1 VLAQPEQ
8 ENVMRDTVTDSDI
21 SPAQTLADNLEM
33 VALPV
38 FQEAC
43 RYAVSQSLEAQ
54 VHFDRVD
61 ALVTQLSLTVSRTED
76 HTASTYR
83 ITTQEHNQC
92 VIHEHYYA
100 PDQSTSREETDPS
113 ALNDM
118 IMDSRMEAFFSRAF
132 GLLLPYLKERHP
144 PGF

>member
-1 VLAQPEQ
+1 
-8 ENVMRDTVTDSDI
+8 MRDTASDSDA
-21 SPAQTLADNLEM
+21 PPGQTLADKLEM
-33 VALPV
+33 VALPA

-43 RYAVSQSLEAQ
+43 RYASSQNLEAQ

-61 ALVTQLSLTVSRTED
+61 ALVAQLSLTVSRAED

-83 ITTQEHNQC
+83 ITAQEHNQC

-113 ALNDM
+113 AMNQM
-118 IMDSRMEAFFSRAF
+118 IMDTRMEAFFSRAF
-132 GLLLPYLKERHP
+132 DMLLPYLKERHP